1 MDNQDSSPQLIFP
14 NVPDD
19 FCPTGTWTDVLQS
32 FIDQVLSNG
41 TINVPGLGDVTPQQ
55 IQDLKAEDQDLQ
67 NQITATNRRIDD
79 LPTIQKI
86 FRGETGVGASDATYT
101 IALPETLA
109 SNNYSVIL
117 TPIATEAGTATA
129 RVYEVTSSRTTSQF
143 KFIVRAA
150 ENVTTLVAWT
160 VIYT

>member
-55 IQDLKAEDQDLQ
+55 IQNLQAKDQGLQ
-67 NQITATNRRIDD
+67 NQITATNTRIDN

-86 FRGETGVGASDATYT
+86 FRGETAVGASDATYT

-109 SNNYSVIL
+109 SNNYSIIF

-129 RVYEVTSSRTTSQF
+129 RAYEVTSSKTTSQF
-143 KFIVRAA
+143 KFIVRSA
-150 ENVTTLVAWT
+150 ENVTTLVAWM
-160 VIYT
+160 VIYA

>member
-32 FIDQVLSNG
+32 FIDQVLANG

-55 IQDLKAEDQDLQ
+55 IQDLQAKDQDLQ
-67 NQITATNRRIDD
+67 NQITATNKRIDD

-86 FRGETGVGASDATYT
+86 FRGETAVGSSDATYT

-109 SNNYSVIL
+109 SNIYSVIL

-143 KFIVRAA
+143 KFIVRSA